1 MIAAYYYINYTT
13 IGKSCILVSFSDP
26 VYRTGGLGMKLPA
39 DAHFYVL
46 VERLM
51 LDSKFTTWIYSQ
63 ELQYYSCTLDFNAA
77 LKMICSSFIC
87 WIGPCVVGEF
97 THRGT
102 QKSKFNSCALCC
114 IKNTLQVECLLFLS
128 VMQICSSEEGLWC
141 GWTLSSQGSIFLT
154 IITCT

>member
-39 DAHFYVL
+39 DAHFYIL

-97 THRGT
+97 THR
-102 QKSKFNSCALCC
+102 AL
-114 IKNTLQVECLLFLS
+114 KNQNLTAVRYAALKILYRLS
-128 VMQICSSEEGLWC
+128 V
-141 GWTLSSQGSIFLT
+141 
-154 IITCT
+154 

>member
-1 MIAAYYYINYTT
+1 MEEEIDLSPLNLGMIAAYYYINYTT

-39 DAHFYVL
+39 DAHFYIL

-97 THRGT
+97 THR
-102 QKSKFNSCALCC
+102 AL
-114 IKNTLQVECLLFLS
+114 KNQNLTAVPYAALKILYRLS
-128 VMQICSSEEGLWC
+128 V
-141 GWTLSSQGSIFLT
+141 
-154 IITCT
+154 